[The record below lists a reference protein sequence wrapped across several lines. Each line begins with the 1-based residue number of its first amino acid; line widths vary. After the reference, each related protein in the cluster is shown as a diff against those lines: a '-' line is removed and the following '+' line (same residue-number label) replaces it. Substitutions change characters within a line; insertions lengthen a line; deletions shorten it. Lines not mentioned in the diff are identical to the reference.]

1 MKNYEKYAEE
11 IKKYRGNFCKDFT
24 ESYILKT
31 INTECYTISCV
42 QSKTYWTLWL
52 LKVVELL
59 EEASIDYCREYGYA
73 EDENILYLPYV
84 IEIIKRGGV
93 R

>member
-1 MKNYEKYAEE
+1 MTNYEKYAD
-11 IKKYRGNFCKDFT
+11 IINNFKGTGNFCEEFV
-24 ESYILKT
+24 EPYILKT

-59 EEASIDYCREYGYA
+59 EEASIR
-73 EDENILYLPYV
+73 LL
-84 IEIIKRGGV
+84 
-93 R
+93 